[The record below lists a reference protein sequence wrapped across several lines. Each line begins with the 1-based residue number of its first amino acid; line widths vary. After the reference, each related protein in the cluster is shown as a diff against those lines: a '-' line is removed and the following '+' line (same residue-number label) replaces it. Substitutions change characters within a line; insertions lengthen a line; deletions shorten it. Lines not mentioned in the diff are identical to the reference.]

1 MKFFHFL
8 TPVFCFFFI
17 NLFAQDQS
25 LTWWNPDQSAY
36 EVIEGQ
42 GWPGEVES
50 PYDRLPSRAKSQVRE
65 AVWNLSRHNAGIL
78 IRFRSNA
85 KEIVVRYTVTGA
97 HAMNHM
103 AATGVS
109 GLDLYAVDS
118 DGKWYWCRGQREFE
132 DTISYRFSGLL
143 PNDPYHEWGREYRL
157 YLPLY
162 NQVSWLEI
170 GVPDS
175 SFFKALPT
183 RLEKPMVVY
192 GTSIAQG
199 GCASRPGMAWTSIL
213 ERTMDRPLLNLAFS
227 GNGRL
232 EKEIIE
238 LIGEIDA
245 RIFILDCLPN
255 LTNSETFPE
264 EQLKNRIFE
273 SVQYLRNKHPA
284 TPILLVEH
292 AGYSDGLIMP
302 ERGEAFQRVNQIQKR
317 TYSKLMKNGI
327 EHLYYL
333 SNEELNL
340 SFDDTVDGTHPN
352 DLGMQH
358 YAEAYER
365 KLRIILNEPKGTVST
380 TQPCTQY
387 REPDK
392 YDWEGRHRDIITMNR
407 ENPPKSIILANSI
420 VHFWGGLPKSEI
432 QVEEETW
439 ENIFTPMNIRNFA
452 YGWDRIE
459 NVLWRIHHD
468 ELDGFPAEKIMVM
481 IGTNNLHLNT
491 DDEIIEGLRLLIE
504 GIRNRQAAAKIVLM
518 GILPRRNY
526 EARIF
531 NLNLEIAQLAAGL
544 QVMYNDIGS
553 IFMGSNNK
561 INESLFS
568 DGLHPN
574 KAGYLM
580 MRDALLPIIK

>member
-1 MKFFHFL
+1 
-8 TPVFCFFFI
+8 
-17 NLFAQDQS
+17 
-25 LTWWNPDQSAY
+25 
-36 EVIEGQ
+36 
-42 GWPGEVES
+42 
-50 PYDRLPSRAKSQVRE
+50 
-65 AVWNLSRHNAGIL
+65 
-78 IRFRSNA
+78 
-85 KEIVVRYTVTGA
+85 
-97 HAMNHM
+97 
-103 AATGVS
+103 
-109 GLDLYAVDS
+109 
-118 DGKWYWCRGQREFE
+118 
-132 DTISYRFSGLL
+132 
-143 PNDPYHEWGREYRL
+143 
-157 YLPLY
+157 
-162 NQVSWLEI
+162 
-170 GVPDS
+170 
-175 SFFKALPT
+175 
-183 RLEKPMVVY
+183 MVVY